1 MGTTVVEAQESGEQC
16 GIADDVRYALDG
28 LAAGPRARRD
38 GAVALAEVA
47 ATRRGR
53 LVLRCA
59 PRQALGN
66 SHIPNENPYYSGIR
80 CIMVLGR

>member
-1 MGTTVVEAQESGEQC
+1 MEAQESGEQC

-59 PRQALGN
+59 APGTW
-66 SHIPNENPYYSGIR
+66 II
-80 CIMVLGR
+80 